1 MDPAVASTA
10 PPPTPTVSAEAPVAA
25 VAAPNDP
32 ALPADANVP
41 KENLETA
48 APAAAR
54 GDGRKGPAQ
63 RGGHHGNHQGRQPL
77 APAVPNPCIMLKNL
91 DYHITQSDLEEVVRN
106 ISGGRK
112 GFVNLSLIDDKAT
125 GQFRG
130 MAFVNFH
137 SVEDATAALA
147 ALSKMIINNRKVIAE
162 FRRLRPGERER
173 REQHERRIRSK
184 FDQAPARTTFE
195 SEVSARDADGNALD
209 IRRAF
214 FQKRDDA
221 RKAEESKRGVE
232 KDVKEHEKKDAFRK
246 KLEEYR
252 DAPVEPGAEIEDL
265 VLPTN
270 LTSYDRRIVHV
281 LCDEIGLGHVSQLSD
296 AGVRVLHVT
305 KHPER
310 IEEWNAATEDIRKA
324 ANEGKDRNKKKAA
337 QQEKKAKNAEAA
349 RAADD
354 MRAGAQPV
362 EAEPVTQE
370 ELKGLKWFKPRSA
383 REKDGDGADDKN
395 TIRAPQYKLYVPP
408 RQPTGPD
415 GTIGF
420 QRRRPEGADGE
431 GAKEE
436 GADAPAEENADGGKT
451 PGTDSDGTKDDAGA
465 AGEKT
470 ASLKSSSSSGMLNP
484 SVAAFTPSAAYA
496 T

>member
-10 PPPTPTVSAEAPVAA
+10 PPPPATVSAEAA
-25 VAAPNDP
+25 VAAPNDSAP
-32 ALPADANVP
+32 PADANVP
-41 KENLETA
+41 KENPETA

-63 RGGHHGNHQGRQPL
+63 RGGHQGNHQGRQPL
-77 APAVPNPCIMLKNL
+77 GPATPNPCIMLKNL
-91 DYHITQSDLEEVVRN
+91 DYNINQSDLEEVVRN

-137 SVEDATAALA
+137 SVEDATAALS

-195 SEVSARDADGNALD
+195 SQVSGRDADGNALD

-221 RKAEESKRGVE
+221 RKAEESKRVLE
-232 KDVKEHEKKDAFRK
+232 KDVNECEKMDAFRK

-252 DAPVEPGAEIEDL
+252 DAPVEPDAEIEDL

-281 LCDEIGLGHVSQLSD
+281 LSDEMGLGHVSQLND

-305 KHPER
+305 KHPDR

-349 RAADD
+349 RAVDD
-354 MRAGAQPV
+354 LRAGAQPV
-362 EAEPVTQE
+362 EAEPVTQD

-383 REKDGDGADDKN
+383 REKDGDGADDNN

-420 QRRRPEGADGE
+420 HRRKPEGADGE

-436 GADAPAEENADGGKT
+436 GADGTEENVDGGKA
-451 PGTDSDGTKDDAGA
+451 PVADGDGAKDDAAA

-470 ASLKSSSSSGMLNP
+470 TTLKSSGSSGMLNP
-484 SVAAFTPSAAYA
+484 SVPAFTPSAAYA